1 MVAHQLSSMT
11 LAESDFHV
19 KKNNNN
25 EQPLSC
31 THIIKRLETDTHDT
45 PVVKWLKCQHYTRI
59 VKRSKMSQFYTSA

>member
-11 LAESDFHV
+11 LAESDFLV

-31 THIIKRLETDTHDT
+31 THIIKRLET
-45 PVVKWLKCQHYTRI
+45 KLI
-59 VKRSKMSQFYTSA
+59 LSKLYTSDIKI

>member
-1 MVAHQLSSMT
+1 MVAHQLSSMI

-31 THIIKRLETDTHDT
+31 THIIKRLETKLILSKLYTSDIKIKNVYIIH
-45 PVVKWLKCQHYTRI
+45 KWLKD
-59 VKRSKMSQFYTSA
+59 